1 MPLKLLFIEEN
12 EIKQEALKLV
22 LNQNTGIQYDII
34 TDFKELDAEINTN
47 GYTHL
52 VSQAVIKNE
61 SVLEFSHL
69 MNLPLLVIND
79 ANIDLGETSFT
90 STKSPLSYAELF
102 AFLVQNTPI
111 SYSGIEEYAMGD
123 EEFFNQLKELIV
135 EEFSLNFKEIP
146 ALIETG
152 NLSEL
157 KSRAH
162 QMSSKFSMIDMPLSW
177 QLCKDIDMNILE
189 DTEKQIE
196 NTKCL
201 LVDLEIAL
209 LHLQ

>member
-1 MPLKLLFIEEN
+1 MPIKLLIIEEN
-12 EIKQEALKLV
+12 EIKQEALKLC
-22 LNQNTGIQYDII
+22 LSQNTGIQYDII
-34 TDFKELDAEINTN
+34 ADVKELDAELNTD

-52 VSQAVIKNE
+52 VSQALIKNE

-69 MNLPLLVIND
+69 INLPLLIIND
-79 ANIDLGETSFT
+79 GDIDLGETSFS
-90 STKSPLSYAELF
+90 STKSPLSYSELF
-102 AFLVQNTPI
+102 AFLVKNTPI

-123 EEFFNQLKELIV
+123 EEFFNQLKGLIV

-146 ALIETG
+146 TFIEIG
-152 NLSEL
+152 NLAEL

-177 QLCKDIDMNILE
+177 QLCKEIDMHILE

-196 NTKCL
+196 NMKCL
-201 LVDLEIAL
+201 LVDIEIAL
-209 LHLQ
+209 LHLN

>member
-34 TDFKELDAEINTN
+34 TDFKELDAALIAN

-61 SVLEFSHL
+61 SVQTFSHL

>member
-79 ANIDLGETSFT
+79 ANIDLGETSYT

-177 QLCKDIDMNILE
+177 QLCKEIDMHILE
-189 DTEKQIE
+189 DTEKQIQ